1 MKWSRMPLGPLQTNC
16 YILWNDDKDCIIFDP
31 GDEGDKLCRW
41 IDQHELKPLA
51 ILLTHAHFDHIGAVD
66 QVRETYRIPVY
77 VHENEAKWLL
87 DPTLNGSQLFLR
99 DKAVRVKPADVILT
113 VEKELTF
120 GSFRFQLLETPGH
133 SPGSLSYYSQELEAV
148 FCGDTLFNG
157 SIGRTDLPGGNH
169 EDLLKSIH
177 ERLLTLPEETVVLPG
192 HGPETSIENEM
203 DMNPFLNGF

>member
-1 MKWSRMPLGPLQTNC
+1 MA
-16 YILWNDDKDCIIFDP
+16 F
-31 GDEGDKLCRW
+31 
-41 IDQHELKPLA
+41 
-51 ILLTHAHFDHIGAVD
+51 
-66 QVRETYRIPVY
+66 
-77 VHENEAKWLL
+77 
-87 DPTLNGSQLFLR
+87 GSDIERLSAFLR

-113 VEKELTF
+113 VEKELTL